1 MNAAAKLL
9 ASMRRNPLD
18 WQIGD
23 LQAVARQN
31 NLDWRHQK
39 SSHCVFI
46 RDDGRT
52 LSVPAHRPI
61 KPIYVRKFVD
71 LIDGAWNMNK
81 LNDYPFEVRPLSAE
95 EGGGY
100 LISFPDFAECISDG
114 ETVDEAVENG
124 RDAIKATIAALKA
137 KKLPVP
143 APNSGGVA
151 SGKFVARV
159 PKTVHAQ
166 LATRARAEGVSLNAL
181 VLTFIAQ
188 GLGSAGAK
196 AAAKRAV

>member
-1 MNAAAKLL
+1 MTKL
-9 ASMRRNPLD
+9 
-18 WQIGD
+18 
-23 LQAVARQN
+23 
-31 NLDWRHQK
+31 
-39 SSHCVFI
+39 
-46 RDDGRT
+46 T
-52 LSVPAHRPI
+52 
-61 KPIYVRKFVD
+61 
-71 LIDGAWNMNK
+71 
-81 LNDYPFEVRPLSAE
+81 DYPFEVRPLAAD

-114 ETVDEAVENG
+114 ASVDEAINNG
-124 RDAIKATIAALKA
+124 QDALKATIAALRA

-166 LATRARAEGVSLNAL
+166 LAMRARAEGVSLNAL

-188 GLGSAGAK
+188 GLGGTTTQGRVKGA
-196 AAAKRAV
+196 A

>member
-1 MNAAAKLL
+1 MSKL
-9 ASMRRNPLD
+9 
-18 WQIGD
+18 
-23 LQAVARQN
+23 
-31 NLDWRHQK
+31 
-39 SSHCVFI
+39 
-46 RDDGRT
+46 T
-52 LSVPAHRPI
+52 
-61 KPIYVRKFVD
+61 
-71 LIDGAWNMNK
+71 
-81 LNDYPFEVRPLSAE
+81 DYPFEVRPLSSE

-114 ETVDEAVENG
+114 ESVDDAIESG
-124 RDAIKATIAALKA
+124 RDALKATIAALKA

-188 GLGSAGAK
+188 GLGGTRGKASVKSAA
-196 AAAKRAV
+196 

>member
-1 MNAAAKLL
+1 MSKL
-9 ASMRRNPLD
+9 
-18 WQIGD
+18 
-23 LQAVARQN
+23 
-31 NLDWRHQK
+31 
-39 SSHCVFI
+39 
-46 RDDGRT
+46 T
-52 LSVPAHRPI
+52 
-61 KPIYVRKFVD
+61 
-71 LIDGAWNMNK
+71 
-81 LNDYPFEVRPLSAE
+81 DYPFEVRPLSTE

-114 ETVDEAVENG
+114 ESVDEAIENG
-124 RDAIKATIAALKA
+124 RDALKATVAALKA
-137 KKLPVP
+137 KKMSVP

-188 GLGSAGAK
+188 GLGGVSSKARAKSAA
-196 AAAKRAV
+196 

>member
-1 MNAAAKLL
+1 MSKL
-9 ASMRRNPLD
+9 
-18 WQIGD
+18 
-23 LQAVARQN
+23 
-31 NLDWRHQK
+31 
-39 SSHCVFI
+39 
-46 RDDGRT
+46 T
-52 LSVPAHRPI
+52 
-61 KPIYVRKFVD
+61 
-71 LIDGAWNMNK
+71 
-81 LNDYPFEVRPLSAE
+81 DYPFEVRPLDDD

-114 ETVDEAVENG
+114 QTVDEAVENG
-124 RDAIKATIAALKA
+124 RDALKATIAALKA
-137 KKLPVP
+137 KKLSVP

-188 GLGSAGAK
+188 GLGSGSIK
-196 AAAKRAV
+196 ARAKRTR

>member
-1 MNAAAKLL
+1 MSKL
-9 ASMRRNPLD
+9 
-18 WQIGD
+18 
-23 LQAVARQN
+23 
-31 NLDWRHQK
+31 
-39 SSHCVFI
+39 
-46 RDDGRT
+46 T
-52 LSVPAHRPI
+52 
-61 KPIYVRKFVD
+61 
-71 LIDGAWNMNK
+71 
-81 LNDYPFEVRPLSAE
+81 DYPFEVRPLSAE

-114 ETVDEAVENG
+114 ESVDEAIENG
-124 RDAIKATIAALKA
+124 RDALQATVAALKA
-137 KKLPVP
+137 RKMSVP

-188 GLGSAGAK
+188 GLGVTATKTRAKSAA
-196 AAAKRAV
+196 